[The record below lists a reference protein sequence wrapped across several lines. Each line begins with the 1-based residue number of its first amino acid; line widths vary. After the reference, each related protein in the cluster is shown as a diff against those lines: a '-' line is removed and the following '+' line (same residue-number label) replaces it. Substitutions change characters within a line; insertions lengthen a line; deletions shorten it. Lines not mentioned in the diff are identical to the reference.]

1 MDSWGIETQYIVP
14 YFPAQ
19 RKGFPV
25 PFCLISMT
33 FGQKITLYE
42 EIHNRAATSEIPLD
56 KGFFTVSTDF
66 STAVMLTP
74 FSPNCSPFL
83 LPFPCFSKRTPPPR
97 GHKKRAPKGALF
109 SILADLPMALLV
121 SGDTLT
127 NQNQNLTIQ
136 TPTLI
141 IGNDMELIQHF
152 FVNTDRHTFDGHK
165 ITPKQ
170 LYFMFIL
177 CPPCDIAFYMDIKHI

>member
-25 PFCLISMT
+25 PFCRISMT
-33 FGQKITLYE
+33 FGQKIPLYVK
-42 EIHNRAATSEIPLD
+42 INNLGATAESPLN

-74 FSPNCSPFL
+74 FSPNCSPFRL
-83 LPFPCFSKRTPPPR
+83 LFDGVLRGFHPC
-97 GHKKRAPKGALF
+97 KRAQKKTPQGRLF
-109 SILADLPMALLV
+109 SILPDLPMALLV
-121 SGDTLT
+121 SGDALT

-177 CPPCDIAFYMDIKHI
+177 CPSCDIVFYIDIKYI

>member
-25 PFCLISMT
+25 PFCRISMT
-33 FGQKITLYE
+33 FGQKITLCE
-42 EIHNRAATSEIPLD
+42 EIHNLLATAEIPLN

-74 FSPNCSPFL
+74 FSPNCSPFRPL
-83 LPFPCFSKRTPPPR
+83 FAGVLKDFHPCKKTQKRRPEGR
-97 GHKKRAPKGALF
+97 LF

-121 SGDTLT
+121 SGDALT

-152 FVNTDRHTFDGHK
+152 FVNADRHTFDGHK

-177 CPPCDIAFYMDIKHI
+177 CPPCDIVFYMDIKHI